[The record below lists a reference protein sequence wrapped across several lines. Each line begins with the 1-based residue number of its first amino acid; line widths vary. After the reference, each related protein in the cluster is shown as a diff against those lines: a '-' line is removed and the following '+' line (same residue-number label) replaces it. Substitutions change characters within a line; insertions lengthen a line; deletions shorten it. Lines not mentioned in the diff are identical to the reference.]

1 MRKLTFVATGCLF
14 GLFLVQGTARAQT
27 LDAAFGVGALSAP
40 SASSATGSYF
50 PQSVRGGAFPDF
62 SADFLFI
69 RNQLGVGFNVAW
81 RGSQSLYQAYQ
92 PFRPFFYDVNAI
104 WVPPVSK
111 KFEPELYAGI
121 GAESIRFYTPYI
133 SCNFVSCTNYVSSN
147 HFMGDV
153 GGGLRYYVWGNVFV
167 RPEVQ
172 VFLIRNNVE
181 FSSFH
186 ATRYGLSIGYTFGRS
201 QD

>member
-1 MRKLTFVATGCLF
+1 MRKFTLVATACLF
-14 GLFLVQGTARAQT
+14 GLFLLQGTARAQT

-69 RNQLGVGFNVAW
+69 GNQLGVGFNVAW
-81 RGSQSLYQAYQ
+81 RGNQSLYQSFQ
-92 PFRPFFYDVNAI
+92 PFRPIFYDFNAV
-104 WVPPVSK
+104 WVPPLSK
-111 KFEPELYAGI
+111 KVKPELYAGI
-121 GAESIRFYTPYI
+121 GAESIRFYTPYLTC
-133 SCNFVSCTNYVSSN
+133 SFVSCTNYVSSN

-153 GGGLRYYVWGNVFV
+153 GGGLRLYVWGHFFV
-167 RPEVQ
+167 RPEAQ

-186 ATRYGLSIGYTFGRS
+186 ATRYGVSIGYTFGGS
-201 QD
+201 EY